1 MIDPNSHATLWPEFM
16 FYFHSNRFFDL
27 TRFIFYNGN
36 LFFIFLLLFLA
47 SGFVFQ
53 PLVAQNFVTPEI
65 VTELDENLNET
76 SGLINLDGE
85 IWTHND
91 KGGEAELYQI
101 DITDGSILRTV
112 TVQNATNIDWEDLAI
127 DDAYVYIGDFG
138 NNDGSR
144 SDLKI
149 YKISRYAIENYD
161 EVYADII
168 TFSYNDQT
176 SFEPNYHNTNFDC
189 EALISFQNDLYLF
202 TKNWV
207 DYQTNCYKLPNQSGD
222 HLAQYHA
229 TFDVDCLITGAEINS
244 GSNLLI
250 LIGYNLSGGSYT
262 WLFDD
267 FEGENF
273 FDGDDTKLIW
283 TSLTQIEGICKN
295 NNNDLFISSE
305 EFAGNIDPTLFSLD
319 ISEYLIQINYTAASQ
334 IIIYYLKNT
343 IAIKSKSG
351 EALTGETEIIN
362 MNGSIAGRYSFSN
375 QTFFQ
380 FPVDLPTGAYL
391 IVLKTTKEIF
401 TQKIVIQ

>member
-1 MIDPNSHATLWPEFM
+1 MS
-16 FYFHSNRFFDL
+16 
-27 TRFIFYNGN
+27 
-36 LFFIFLLLFLA
+36 LFNIHICKLPIHLLL
-47 SGFVFQ
+47 GITIVFGVHFH
-53 PLVAQNFVTPEI
+53 LNAQNFITPDLL
-65 VTELDENLNET
+65 TELDGNLDET

-112 TVQNATNIDWEDLAI
+112 TVQNATNIDWEDLAN
-127 DDAYVYIGDFG
+127 DDVYVYIGDFG

-144 SDLKI
+144 TDLKI
-149 YKISRYAIENYD
+149 YKISRYALNNYD

-207 DYQTNCYKLPNQSGD
+207 DYQTNCYKLSNQPGD
-222 HLAQYHA
+222 HVAQHHA
-229 TFDVDCLITGAEINS
+229 TFDVNCLITGSEIKA

-273 FDGDDTKLIW
+273 FEGEDTKLIW
-283 TSLTQIEGICKN
+283 TSLTQIEGICQREN
-295 NNNDLFISSE
+295 NEFYISSE
-305 EFAGNIDPTLFSLD
+305 NIPGVSDPMLYSVD
-319 ISEYLIQINYTAASQ
+319 VSEYVTSVKEILVNELNISYNDHILSVTPQFNDQLSGTLQISDIKGHILIRKYLMDQSQ
-334 IIIYYLKNT
+334 VKIGL
-343 IAIKSKSG
+343 
-351 EALTGETEIIN
+351 
-362 MNGSIAGRYSFSN
+362 
-375 QTFFQ
+375 
-380 FPVDLPTGAYL
+380 DLPSGIY
-391 IVLKTTKEIF
+391 IVLLKSDRDLYTSKF
-401 TQKIVIQ
+401 LVP